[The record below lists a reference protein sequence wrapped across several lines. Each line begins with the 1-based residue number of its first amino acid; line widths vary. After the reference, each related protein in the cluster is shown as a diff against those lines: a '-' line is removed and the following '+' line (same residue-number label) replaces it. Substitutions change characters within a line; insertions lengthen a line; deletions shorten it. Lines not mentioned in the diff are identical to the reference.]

1 MIDEKLFGTGNSVP
15 HIHPDLFFFYK
26 RQQPYLGFNLTLL
39 LEKKIFLL
47 RNIFK
52 KLGKIGKLS

>member
-1 MIDEKLFGTGNSVP
+1 MKSSLGQGILYLIF
-15 HIHPDLFFFYK
+15 IQIFFFFNK

-47 RNIFK
+47 WNIFK
-52 KLGKIGKLS
+52 KLGKIGKVS